1 MEQPVRV
8 VAVLVWA
15 GLWALVF
22 VLDPGFGVVDQ
33 PALLIALTVLPQILL
48 GYVVGMRATL
58 CVLPLGVAWAL
69 IVHSDC
75 VDSTSIDGE
84 CSVTAAGIFRPR
96 RDLGLC
102 LGLPGCRWR
111 RIAHGLGEVERRPR
125 LVPSA

>member
-84 CSVTAAGIFRPR
+84 CSVTAAGIF
-96 RDLGLC
+96 GLAAIWVFVWGC
-102 LGLPGCRWR
+102 LVVAGAGLRMAWARWSGDR
-111 RIAHGLGEVERRPR
+111 A
-125 LVPSA
+125 